1 MGAIGALLISISEL
15 LRGKDEKVEKKISHL
30 DDSGNANMVDVSTKQ
45 VSAREAVASGRV
57 VFPSDVFGVLSDR
70 DFLGKK
76 GSIIQTAVI
85 AGIQAVKKTS
95 ELIPL
100 CHQIN
105 LSKVHIDIRPGSN
118 VLDIFCTVKCNARTG
133 VEMEALT
140 GVSVSALT
148 IYDMCKALSHEIR
161 ITDVRLMKKKGG
173 KSDFSL

>member
-1 MGAIGALLISISEL
+1 MNEKLSHV
-15 LRGKDEKVEKKISHL
+15 DE
-30 DDSGNANMVDVSTKQ
+30 SGNATMVDVSDKHMT
-45 VSAREAVASGRV
+45 ARMAVACGRV
-57 VFPSDVFGVLSDR
+57 EFPMGVFETLASN

-105 LSKVHIDIRPGSN
+105 LSKVHIEIHPNKPS
-118 VLDIFCTVKCNARTG
+118 LQICCTVKCNGRTG

-148 IYDMCKALSHEIR
+148 IYDMCKALSHDIV
-161 ITDVRLMKKKGG
+161 ITNIQLEQKKGG
-173 KSDFSL
+173 KNDYRS